1 MELRYDETMK
11 DQLLEEAGHLPVEER
26 IELVEAIWNTVAE
39 DAGLDVLPLSEV
51 HRLEL
56 DRRIADLEADPDAG
70 ESWDKVRAE
79 LERR

>member
-1 MELRYDETMK
+1 MLRSPAVKTE
-11 DQLLEEAGHLPVEER
+11 LLEEASHLPVDER

-39 DAGLDVLPLSEV
+39 DAGLDVLPLPKA

-56 DRRIADLEADPDAG
+56 DRRIADLEAHPDTG
-70 ESWDKVRAE
+70 EPWDEVRAQ